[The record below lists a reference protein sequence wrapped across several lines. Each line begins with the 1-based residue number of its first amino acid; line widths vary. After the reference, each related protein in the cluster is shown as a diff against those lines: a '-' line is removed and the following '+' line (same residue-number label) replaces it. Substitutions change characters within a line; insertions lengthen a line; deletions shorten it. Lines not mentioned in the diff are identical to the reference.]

1 MVQSIVG
8 TTRPQIPYGA
18 CDRDGLTP
26 KIEPP
31 KYSCDGG
38 GFVANVPQI
47 TAEDTAKGFGK
58 IVKTAKDIFIKKPA
72 KNDASQV
79 TTPSIQAEEEK
90 APEKSS
96 KKARFIATAVLLIG
110 GALLGYG
117 HRHQIDKG
125 VDKVKSK
132 IAEWTASG
140 TGKKIVDKGKE
151 LVAKAKDLIFAKA

>member
-8 TTRPQIPYGA
+8 TTKPQIPYGA

-38 GFVANVPQI
+38 GFVATVPNI

-58 IVKTAKDIFIKKPA
+58 IVKTAKDVFIKKPA

-79 TTPSIQAEEEK
+79 TTPSFEADEQQT
-90 APEKSS
+90 EKSN
-96 KKARFIATAVLLIG
+96 KKSRFIAAAILLVG

-117 HRHQIDKG
+117 HRKYIDKG
-125 VDKVKSK
+125 VDAVKGK
-132 IAEWTASG
+132 IAEWTANG

-151 LVAKAKDLIFAKA
+151 LLAKAKDAIFVKA